1 MSATPASTTTQLRND
16 RVGIGAALLALLAAF
31 LWGGNQPFIKI
42 GLSGMPPLA
51 MAAAR
56 FAVGL
61 VVVAAAAA
69 VAGVSL
75 RVGRS
80 DRLKLFGLSALF
92 ILQIALL
99 NQGTLL
105 SSASRTS
112 ILISSHPFF
121 IALFCHVLVPG
132 DRLSL
137 PKVVG
142 IVMAF
147 AGMLL
152 IFGEAVSIGDQGRY
166 LWGDLLVFGSAVLLG
181 LRQVVMKRLMRDMH
195 PYAVLFWQSMLSL
208 PVFCVLAFVLEKEA
222 AWNLTGPVIGAVL
235 YQGIVVAGL
244 CFILWSFL
252 LRRHSASRL
261 GIFGFATPILGV
273 VLSVALLQDGVSV
286 QLILS
291 MLLVAAGI
299 AIVNW
304 RDTAPAQR

>member
-132 DRLSL
+132 DRLTL

-152 IFGEAVSIGDQGRY
+152 IFGEAVPIGDQGRY

-273 VLSVALLQDGVSV
+273 VLSVVLLQDGVSV
-286 QLILS
+286 QLISS